1 MPTLEALNRMV
12 DAGVRRI
19 MFTDIERDG
28 TLTGP
33 NLPAIEEVLDA
44 VSIPV
49 IAAGGVTNTD
59 DLIALATLAP
69 KGLEGVV
76 VGKALYNGNIDLAEA
91 QAKLES

>member
-1 MPTLEALNRMV
+1 
-12 DAGVRRI
+12 

-33 NLPAIEEVLDA
+33 NLPAIEQVLDA
-44 VSIPV
+44 VTIPV
-49 IAAGGVTNTD
+49 IAAGGVTDTE
-59 DLIALATLAP
+59 DLMALATLAP

>member
-1 MPTLEALNRMV
+1 
-12 DAGVRRI
+12 

-49 IAAGGVTNTD
+49 IAAGGVTNTE